1 MSDEQAP
8 ATEQVE
14 EPTQEETGGID
25 WKKRYE
31 DLRPQYDRVQNEYSR
46 YQDPEYRQQLFTELA
61 EEQGYALPGPDE
73 LYEDPTEQLRAE
85 LRAELQQELSKR
97 DQADLHKQAV
107 LYAQDYA
114 DAKLDEIGVDKK
126 QYGEDADKIREWIE
140 TKATAMPALQDEHGF
155 VVPDIEAAY
164 EEYKALVNAEKKRW
178 GNTKTGVVAASE
190 GQANTGVPSWKNEQ
204 DPDKRREMRNAWA
217 QEQLELRRQA
227 HLQ

>member
-1 MSDEQAP
+1 MSEQAEP

-14 EPTQEETGGID
+14 EPTPEDAGGID

-46 YQDPEYRQQLFTELA
+46 YQDPEHRQQLFAELA
-61 EEQGYALPGPDE
+61 EEQGYSLQGSDE

-97 DQADLHKQAV
+97 DQAVAHAKAV
-107 LYAQDYA
+107 EYAQTYA
-114 DAKLDEIGVDKK
+114 DSKLDALGV
-126 QYGEDADKIREWIE
+126 EDETVRGWIE

-155 VVPDIEAAY
+155 VVPDVEAAF
-164 EEYKALVNAEKKRW
+164 EEYKTLINAEKKRW
-178 GNTKTGVVAASE
+178 GNTKTGTVAATE

-204 DPDKRREMRNAWA
+204 DPDMRKLMRDAWA
-217 QEQLELRRQA
+217 MEQIQLRTQDSG
-227 HLQ
+227 

>member
-1 MSDEQAP
+1 MSEQAESP
-8 ATEQVE
+8 VEETE

-46 YQDPEYRQQLFTELA
+46 YQDPEYRQQLFGELA
-61 EEQGYALPGPDE
+61 EEQGYALPGADE

-97 DQADLHKQAV
+97 DQAAQHEQAV
-107 LYAQDYA
+107 LYAQNYA
-114 DAKLDEIGVDKK
+114 DVKLNDLGVDN
-126 QYGEDADKIREWIE
+126 DKIREWIE

-164 EEYKALVNAEKKRW
+164 EEYKELLNVEKKRW

-204 DPDKRREMRNAWA
+204 DPDKRKEMRNAWA
-217 QEQLELRRQA
+217 MEQLELRRQA
-227 HLQ
+227 ELS